1 MPKYK
6 VKLIRIT
13 TVPISL
19 KLLLSGQL
27 SFMQK
32 HFEVIAISSGPL
44 KDLKEINLNQ
54 KVKVLE
60 VQMFRTITPFKDFC
74 ALWNM
79 IKIFIKEKPN
89 IVHTHTPKAGFIGM
103 IAAKLTGIPIRL
115 HTVSGL
121 PLVETKGVLKIIL
134 IFIEKL
140 TYSFATKVYPNSRG
154 LYNYIVENIYSNKNK
169 IKIISNGSSNG
180 INTSFFNPN
189 IFSSNEQKH
198 LKKTLG
204 ISENDFVFIFV
215 GRIVSQKGINE
226 LVHVFSQLN
235 LDSVKLLLVGPY
247 ENELDPLFNSTVNL
261 IDQNTNILSVG
272 FQNDVRK
279 YFAIS
284 NCLVFPSYREGFPNV
299 VMQAGAM
306 GLPSIV
312 TNINGCNEIIEDGI
326 NGTLILPKS
335 TEDLYKAMLRMVSD
349 LQWRNNLAAN
359 ARNMIIS
366 RYDQQLFWNALLE
379 EYNHLVSSI
388 LKKG

>member
-1 MPKYK
+1 M
-6 VKLIRIT
+6 KLIRVSTI
-13 TVPISL
+13 PLSISILL
-19 KLLLSGQL
+19 KGQL
-27 SFMQK
+27 AFMSNY
-32 HFEVIAISSGPL
+32 FEVKVISSPPSKDLNLSEDFEIVEFIEVSMTRYMSPL
-44 KDLKEINLNQ
+44 KDLLS
-54 KVKVLE
+54 
-60 VQMFRTITPFKDFC
+60 
-74 ALWNM
+74 LWKM
-79 IKIFIKEKPN
+79 IKIFKKEKPT
-89 IVHTHTPKAGFIGM
+89 IVHTHTPKAGLIGM
-103 IAAKLTGIPIRL
+103 LAAKFAKVPIRM
-115 HTVSGL
+115 HTVAGL
-121 PLVETKGVLKIIL
+121 PLIETYGLKRCIL
-134 IFIEKL
+134 NL
-140 TYSFATKVYPNSRG
+140 TERITYLCATNVYPNSFG
-154 LYNYIVENIYSNKNK
+154 LYKYIIDNKFTK
-169 IKIISNGSSNG
+169 IDKLKVISNGSSNG
-180 INTSFFNPN
+180 INTSFFSPLK
-189 IFSSNEQKH
+189 FCDNENYNLRKE
-198 LKKTLG
+198 LK
-204 ISENDFVFIFV
+204 ISQNEFVFIFV
-215 GRIVSQKGINE
+215 GRLVSHKGLNE
-226 LVHVFSQLN
+226 LVYVFTQLN

-312 TNINGCNEIIEDGI
+312 TNINGCNEIIEDDI

-349 LQWRNNLAAN
+349 LQLRNNLAAN